1 MRVFLILISLIG
13 CSKPIPINIVSFPT
27 PIYASCDPTPPAV
40 PLPKQPRT
48 FDSVVDWAKK
58 TEIQRLKTV
67 YALNECR
74 KLLQYSQEGK

>member
-1 MRVFLILISLIG
+1 MKAFLILICLIG
-13 CSKPIPINIVSFPT
+13 CSKPIPVKIVSMPT
-27 PIYASCDPTPPAV
+27 PFYTNCEATPPAV